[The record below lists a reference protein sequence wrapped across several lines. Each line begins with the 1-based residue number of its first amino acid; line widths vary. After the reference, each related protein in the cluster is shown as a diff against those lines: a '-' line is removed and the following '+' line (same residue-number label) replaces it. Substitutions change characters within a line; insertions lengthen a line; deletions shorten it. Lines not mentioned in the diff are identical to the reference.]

1 MIFSRVIY
9 GQMQSV
15 VCGLRSAYQRRAAL
29 GVDSDVFAN
38 EVITDTR
45 NWALTAQPDQLRA
58 VAGQFTRWISV
69 YNTTFPP
76 PVYTSVKWDD
86 RVRHLAWQPQPAR
99 ALPVT
104 TLTDFRKFL
113 TD

>member
-1 MIFSRVIY
+1 
-9 GQMQSV
+9 
-15 VCGLRSAYQRRAAL
+15 
-29 GVDSDVFAN
+29 
-38 EVITDTR
+38 
-45 NWALTAQPDQLRA
+45 
-58 VAGQFTRWISV
+58 
-69 YNTTFPP
+69 
-76 PVYTSVKWDD
+76 VKWDD